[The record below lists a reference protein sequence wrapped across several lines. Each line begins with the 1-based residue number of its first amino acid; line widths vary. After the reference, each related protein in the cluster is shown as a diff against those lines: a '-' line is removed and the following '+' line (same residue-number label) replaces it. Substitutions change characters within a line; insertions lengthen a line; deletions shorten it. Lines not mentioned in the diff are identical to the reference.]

1 VLGAHL
7 VKGTVP
13 RGSEICLVAREL
25 VLSGHENVPITGL
38 TTDEAP
44 KGSHFSSLFSLMCS
58 SLSLSPTLRAC
69 LERWPVGSAA
79 LPGAQ
84 FRVWPPFHL
93 PRPGPLEA
101 KPPPPLGSSRTPFS
115 TVARGL
121 GSARRWAGDFGAL
134 CAGGRWPWRA
144 RAGEGKVPPAL
155 LRREIHGL

>member
-1 VLGAHL
+1 MTGANRTPCRPMPSHSHL
-7 VKGTVP
+7 PQTP
-13 RGSEICLVAREL
+13 
-25 VLSGHENVPITGL
+25 
-38 TTDEAP
+38 AP
-44 KGSHFSSLFSLMCS
+44 HSYMLRPSWDIIFRSHMLKEMRPDLHNP
-58 SLSLSPTLRAC
+58 LTLRAC
-69 LERWPVGSAA
+69 LKGWPVGSVA
-79 LPGAQ
+79 LPGAH
-84 FRVWPPFHL
+84 FRVWPPFPL

-101 KPPPPLGSSRTPFS
+101 KPPPAPGSSRTPFS